1 MTGNKFIAIDRFLP
15 NSASTERA
23 QPRPMSE
30 LAGMSVEAIGA
41 VIEEIDEGVL
51 ITDANDPHLRLIHV
65 NRAFETITGY
75 SRTEAIGKNCRYLQ
89 GGDTLQPEI
98 ARIREAIAE
107 LKPIAI
113 TLRNYRKDGR
123 LFWNSIRLFP
133 LSAPGKVTYFVGLIR
148 DVTDLHLSAERI
160 DRAEHHDQLTGTL
173 NRCTFVER
181 FDALSMR
188 SVQLPIIVKINVAQF
203 QDINTSYGFDVGDAL
218 LQQTAQRLQA
228 LGPDLIARTG
238 GDEFAVACL
247 VEGREQAL
255 AWLNRIGV
263 ALGQRFTLPGA
274 SIEVRFATGF
284 VIGQAGGNA
293 ISLLRQAGTALHHS
307 RGTQL
312 REVNEFDAADQR
324 RSVQRQ
330 RMTNEL
336 QQAVANSEFLFH
348 YQPRVDLRTGALVGA
363 EALLRWNHGV
373 FGLQRPDRFIELAE
387 DTGLILDIGHWGR
400 CEIAR
405 FAAEVNRHRETPLNF
420 SINVAA
426 IELTHRDIVASVQD
440 AVRESGADPAWLT
453 LELTERML
461 VEETPK
467 ILTMFRQLRELR
479 VGLSVDDFGVG
490 YSSFRYVDRYP
501 LTEIKIDKSLVGE
514 MPQSP
519 AKRIIVG
526 ATIEIGR
533 ELGLDI
539 VAEGIETEAQR
550 DALKAMNCP
559 FGQGYLFGA
568 PVEPDAFKALAGA
581 AAASRREA
589 RSQGLSGVGHHA
601 QSAENV
607 TDVQR

>member
-1 MTGNKFIAIDRFLP
+1 MASKKFVSFDRFLP
-15 NSASTERA
+15 SFPATGHET
-23 QPRPMSE
+23 PEHKSE
-30 LAGMSVEAIGA
+30 LANLSSEAMGSL
-41 VIEEIDEGVL
+41 IEEIDEGVL
-51 ITDANDPHLRLIHV
+51 IADASDPNLPLIHA

-75 SRTEAIGKNCRYLQ
+75 SRDEVIGKNCRYLQ
-89 GGDTLQPEI
+89 GSDRQQPEI
-98 ARIREAIAE
+98 AKMQEAIAE
-107 LKPIAI
+107 LKPIAV

-123 LFWNSIRLFP
+123 VFWNSIRLFP
-133 LSAPGKVTYFVGLIR
+133 LSSPDNMTYIVGFIR

-173 NRCTFVER
+173 NRYTFAER
-181 FDALSMR
+181 FDALSTR
-188 SVQLPIIVKINVAQF
+188 SAKSPLVVKINVAQF

-238 GDEFAVACL
+238 GDEFAIACL

-255 AWLNRIGV
+255 AWLKRIGI

-293 ISLLRQAGTALHHS
+293 ISLLRKAGTALHHS

-336 QQAVANSEFLFH
+336 QQAVANNEFLFH
-348 YQPRVDLRTGALVGA
+348 YQPRVDLHTGALIGA
-363 EALLRWNHGV
+363 EALLRWNHSV

-387 DTGLILDIGHWGR
+387 ETGLILDIGHWGR
-400 CEIAR
+400 CEVAR
-405 FAAEVNRHRETPLNF
+405 FAAELNRNRQTPLHF

-426 IELTHRDIVASVQD
+426 IELTHRDMVASIQE
-440 AVRESGADPAWLT
+440 AVKGSGADPAWLT

-461 VEETPK
+461 AEDTPR
-467 ILTMFRQLRELR
+467 LMAMFHQLRKLGI
-479 VGLSVDDFGVG
+479 GLSVDDFGVG

-501 LTEIKIDKSLVGE
+501 LTEIKIDKGLVCE
-514 MPQSP
+514 MQQSA

-526 ATIEIGR
+526 ATIDIGR
-533 ELGLDI
+533 ELGIDI

-550 DALKAMNCP
+550 DALRKVNCP
-559 FGQGYLFGA
+559 MGQGYLFGA
-568 PVEPDAFKALAGA
+568 PVEPDVFRALAKTT
-581 AAASRREA
+581 
-589 RSQGLSGVGHHA
+589 L
-601 QSAENV
+601 ENGNEG
-607 TDVQR
+607 

>member
-1 MTGNKFIAIDRFLP
+1 MTGKKFLP
-15 NSASTERA
+15 IGRFFPNFARTSYA
-23 QPRPMSE
+23 QLE
-30 LAGMSVEAIGA
+30 QTNEVAGMSAEAIGA

-51 ITDANDPHLRLIHV
+51 IADANDPHLRLIHA
-65 NRAFETITGY
+65 NRAFESITGY
-75 SRTEAIGKNCRYLQ
+75 SRNEAIGKNCRYLQ
-89 GGDTLQPEI
+89 GSDRVQPEI
-98 ARIREAIAE
+98 AMMREAITE

-133 LSAPGKVTYFVGLIR
+133 MSAPGKMNYVVGLIR
-148 DVTDLHLSAERI
+148 DVTDSYLSAERI
-160 DRAEHHDQLTGTL
+160 DRAEHHDQLTGNL
-173 NRCTFVER
+173 NRYTFVER
-181 FDALSMR
+181 FDALSM
-188 SVQLPIIVKINVAQF
+188 SSAQLPVMIKINVAQF

-218 LQQTAQRLQA
+218 LQQTAQRLKA

-238 GDEFAVACL
+238 GDEFTIACL
-247 VEGREQAL
+247 VDGREQAL
-255 AWLNRIGV
+255 AWLNRIGI

-307 RGTQL
+307 RGTRL
-312 REVNEFDAADQR
+312 REVKEFDAADQR

-330 RMTNEL
+330 RLTNEL

-373 FGLQRPDRFIELAE
+373 FGLQRPDRFIEVAE

-400 CEIAR
+400 CEVAR
-405 FAAEVNRHRETPLNF
+405 FAAEVNLHRQTPLHF
-420 SINVAA
+420 SVNVAA
-426 IELTHRDIVASVQD
+426 LELTHRDIVASVQH
-440 AVRESGADPAWLT
+440 AMKESGADPAWLT

-461 VEETPK
+461 AEETPDLMK
-467 ILTMFRQLRELR
+467 MFRQLRELG

-501 LTEIKIDKSLVGE
+501 LTEIKIDKGLVGE
-514 MPQSP
+514 MPQSA
-519 AKRIIVG
+519 AKRIIIASV
-526 ATIEIGR
+526 IEIGR
-533 ELGLDI
+533 ELSLDI

-550 DALKAMNCP
+550 ESLRVMNCP

-568 PVEPDAFKALAGA
+568 PVEPDVFKALAGTT
-581 AAASRREA
+581 
-589 RSQGLSGVGHHA
+589 SGSEG
-601 QSAENV
+601 
-607 TDVQR
+607 

>member
-1 MTGNKFIAIDRFLP
+1 MTGKRILSIGRILP
-15 NSASTERA
+15 NFSRTKHVQVEH
-23 QPRPMSE
+23 MNE
-30 LAGMSVEAIGA
+30 LAGMSAEAIGA

-51 ITDANDPHLRLIHV
+51 IADANDPHLRLIHA

-75 SRTEAIGKNCRYLQ
+75 SRNEAIGKNCRYLQ
-89 GGDTLQPEI
+89 GSDRGQPEI
-98 ARIREAIAE
+98 ARMREAITE

-133 LSAPGKVTYFVGLIR
+133 LPASGKITYVVGLIR
-148 DVTDLHLSAERI
+148 DVTDLCLSAERI
-160 DRAEHHDQLTGTL
+160 DRAEHHDQLTGNL
-173 NRCTFVER
+173 NRYTFVER
-181 FDALSMR
+181 FDALSMNSAQL
-188 SVQLPIIVKINVAQF
+188 SVMVKINVAHF

-238 GDEFAVACL
+238 GDEFTIACL
-247 VEGREQAL
+247 VDGREQAL
-255 AWLNRIGV
+255 AWLNRIGI

-274 SIEVRFATGF
+274 SIEVKFATGF
-284 VIGQAGGNA
+284 VIGLAGDNA
-293 ISLLRQAGTALHHS
+293 ISLLRQAGTALAHS
-307 RGTQL
+307 RRTRL
-312 REVNEFDAADQR
+312 REVKEFDAADQR

-336 QQAVANSEFLFH
+336 QQAIANNEFLFH

-373 FGLQRPDRFIELAE
+373 FGLQRPDRFIEVAE

-400 CEIAR
+400 CEVAR
-405 FAAEVNRHRETPLNF
+405 FAAEINLHRQTPLHF
-420 SINVAA
+420 SVNVAA
-426 IELTHRDIVASVQD
+426 LELTHRDIVASVQH
-440 AVRESGADPAWLT
+440 AMKESGADPAWLT

-461 VEETPK
+461 AEETPN
-467 ILTMFRQLRELR
+467 LMTMFHQLRELG

-501 LTEIKIDKSLVGE
+501 LTEIKIDKGLVWE
-514 MPQSP
+514 MPQSA
-519 AKRIIVG
+519 AKRIIIGSV
-526 ATIEIGR
+526 IEVGR
-533 ELGLDI
+533 ELGLGI

-550 DALKAMNCP
+550 ESLRVMNCP

-568 PVEPDAFKALAGA
+568 PVEPDIFKALAGTN
-581 AAASRREA
+581 
-589 RSQGLSGVGHHA
+589 SGMDG
-601 QSAENV
+601 
-607 TDVQR
+607 